1 MGKYSAESEELLKL
15 VGGRSNIA
23 AVSHCVTRMRFVLN
37 DPSAADVK
45 AIESMK
51 VVKGTRI
58 QAPECDS
65 IPAQQFE
72 QLHYHPVAASFP
84 AETGQFPDTSNRRY
98 GLFASA
104 LVPYISYLD
113 CSFVVGSYSYRLR

>member
-45 AIESMK
+45 ACESMK
-51 VVKGTRI
+51 VV
-58 QAPECDS
+58 
-65 IPAQQFE
+65 
-72 QLHYHPVAASFP
+72 
-84 AETGQFPDTSNRRY
+84 
-98 GLFASA
+98 
-104 LVPYISYLD
+104 
-113 CSFVVGSYSYRLR
+113 